1 MPQQSPPFFSYQA
14 PGRIWQIK
22 VDLATNCL
30 GIEVRSQLQEVSFSY
45 LCPLQ
50 NKVLFEGLEIEGA
63 LLTNLVAC
71 YKHVLLF
78 QQLNDLENPALVT
91 TLALDALSQEVL
103 WAVTDYRHFFFME
116 EESIGKAG
124 STGEQEGWTAIHLK
138 EGNIRELQQ
147 QEVGHLLTV
156 RKQEQQEQDPLL
168 LPVGFDESDDHFKT
182 VAEFLQLYL
191 EQEALKSC
199 EYLHVFDKMLISFYT
214 ASGEKLTNHLA
225 VFDAEGSLYLH
236 QIIAEGLKQAGSETF
251 MVWNQHL
258 FFIDNS
264 SCLKGYHLQ

>member
-1 MPQQSPPFFSYQA
+1 MPQQLPPFFSYQA

-22 VDLATNCL
+22 ADLATNCL
-30 GIEVRSQLQEVSFSY
+30 GIEVRNQLHEVSFTY

-50 NKVLFEGLEIEGA
+50 NKVMFEGLEIEGA
-63 LLTNLVAC
+63 ILTNLVAC
-71 YKHVLLF
+71 HKHKLLF
-78 QQLNDLENPALVT
+78 QQFDDLENPASVT

-103 WAVTDYRHFFFME
+103 WAVTSYKHFFFIE
-116 EESIGKAG
+116 DESVGTAG
-124 STGEQEGWTAIHLK
+124 SEGEQEGWTAIDLQD
-138 EGNIRELQQ
+138 GTIRDLQQ
-147 QEVGHLLTV
+147 QELDRLLAL
-156 RKQEQQEQDPLL
+156 RKQEQQKQIDLL
-168 LPVGFDESDDHFKT
+168 LPVGFDEDDAHFKT

-191 EQEALKSC
+191 KQEALKSC

-214 ASGEKLTNHLA
+214 ASGEKLINHLA
-225 VFDAEGSLYLH
+225 VFDAEGELFLH
-236 QIIAEGLKQAGSETF
+236 QIIAEDLKQPGSETF